1 MMYILCLSSNFDFFP
16 NFRTFS
22 SYKVWEK
29 IKVARKTEN
38 VHHSTQFF
46 TVIPNMIFLLHKS
59 SVVMEKSENYGVN
72 SYFLTPDSEKMTF
85 LSDEKGFLRK
95 LFVTLELRI

>member
-1 MMYILCLSSNFDFFP
+1 MYILSLPSNFDFFP
-16 NFRTFS
+16 NFVARKSPKTC
-22 SYKVWEK
+22 EK

-59 SVVMEKSENYGVN
+59 LVVMEKSENYGVN

-85 LSDEKGFLRK
+85 LSHEKEFLKK
-95 LFVTLELRI
+95 LFIDLKLRI